1 MDKKSF
7 LLESII
13 KAYIKEC
20 EPIGSKQLKMM
31 FDLSFSTA
39 SIRGYFKKLGDDGYL
54 IQEHI
59 SSGRIPTKLALQEY
73 WINTLDLDI
82 KEIDLN
88 ILKKLVEELE
98 VSAFIKYEKDE
109 FLKNLH
115 LIDDKFIVLEFNS
128 FAISV
133 KFNKALYKFLNSLI
147 EYRLQDLIKIASEV
161 GASEIKDELIFAFKR
176 NYYDIFNYENL
187 LKVALEY
194 ELSYEFIKQFENGMI
209 FEGLKRGF
217 YFDLLP
223 SNHMGIVVDSL
234 IGGNKSKLLI
244 VGALNKDYEYLFKRI
259 ANG

>member
-20 EPIGSKQLKMM
+20 TPIGSKQLKLM
-31 FDLSFSTA
+31 FDLSYSTA
-39 SIRGYFKKLGDDGYL
+39 SIRGYFKKLGEDGYL
-54 IQEHI
+54 VQEHI

-73 WINTLDLDI
+73 WVSHLDLDI
-82 KEIDLN
+82 SEVNLD
-88 ILKKLVEELE
+88 ILKELVQELKI
-98 VSAFIKYEKDE
+98 SAFLKYEKDE
-109 FLKNLH
+109 YLKQLH
-115 LIDDKFIVLEFNS
+115 LINNKFIVLEFSS
-128 FAISV
+128 FAISI
-133 KFNKALYKFLNSLI
+133 KYNKALFKFLNSLI

-161 GASEIKDELIFAFKR
+161 GANEIKEELIFAMQKNSYETI
-176 NYYDIFNYENL
+176 NYKEF

-209 FEGLKRGF
+209 FDSLKKGF

-223 SNHMGIVVDSL
+223 SNLMGIVLNPIID
-234 IGGNKSKLLI
+234 GNESKLLI

-259 ANG
+259 VNG

>member
-20 EPIGSKQLKMM
+20 TPIGSKQLKLM
-31 FDLSFSTA
+31 FDLSYSTA
-39 SIRGYFKKLGDDGYL
+39 SIRGYFKKLGEDGYL
-54 IQEHI
+54 VQEHI

-73 WINTLDLDI
+73 WVSHLDLDI
-82 KEIDLN
+82 SEVNLD
-88 ILKKLVEELE
+88 ILKELVQELKI
-98 VSAFIKYEKDE
+98 SAFLKYEKDE
-109 FLKNLH
+109 YLKQLH
-115 LIDDKFIVLEFNS
+115 LINNKFIVLEFSS
-128 FAISV
+128 FAISI
-133 KFNKALYKFLNSLI
+133 KYNKALFKFLNSLI

-161 GASEIKDELIFAFKR
+161 GANEIKEELIFAMQKN
-176 NYYDIFNYENL
+176 NYKIINYKEF

-209 FEGLKRGF
+209 FEGLKKGF
-217 YFDLLP
+217 YFDLFP
-223 SNHMGIVVDSL
+223 SNHIGIVAEPMID
-234 IGGNKSKLLI
+234 GNKSKLLI